1 MVDEQLI
8 RRQAGASMRAIM
20 GWVAL
25 GDRAWLMEAAAD
37 GFDARPGGH
46 AAMARRIAL
55 ERIPGVCDV
64 VASYDSI
71 AVHFMNPLDGGRVL
85 ARLETAARDVESAAV
100 GQSGVLTVP
109 VAYGGAD
116 GPDLADAACALGMP
130 QEEIV
135 RLHSGGSYTVAAVG
149 FSPGFPYL
157 SGLPECLRLPRRASP
172 RRVAAGSVAIAGNQA
187 GIYPTDSHGGWHV
200 IGRTALEMFDP
211 LRAEPALLKPGDR
224 LRFTP
229 GAATAVTKAR
239 CEVPTPTA
247 GRVME
252 IIEPGML
259 TTIQDIGRPGHQHIG
274 VSPGG
279 AADPF
284 MARVANLLVGNPPD
298 AALLECCMQGPVLRV
313 PQGSRV
319 AWVGWD
325 DMESG
330 KPQEISNSRV
340 LDMRGRMA
348 VPHGYFAIAGGIDVP
363 RVLGS
368 RATDLRAGFGG
379 WHGRPLLAGD
389 LLPLGMAGGGP
400 RGGDWRVG
408 WPVMPTPGGGIELRF
423 LRGVQSDW
431 FTDGA
436 LDAFRGSSY
445 RTTTRADRT
454 GARLDGPRLELSHP
468 REMVSQPVAAGSV
481 QVPPDGLPIVLM
493 SERQTIGGYPQIGH
507 VISADLPLLA
517 RAWPG
522 TDLRFREVSL
532 DEARAAWRALQQEIA
547 MLQTGLRML
556 E

>member
-1 MVDEQLI
+1 MTGWAVD
-8 RRQAGASMRAIM
+8 QAAGRCQHSVMD
-20 GWVAL
+20 WVAL
-25 GDRAWLMEAAAD
+25 GDRAWLMEAAA
-37 GFDARPGGH
+37 GGGGAAAAAAH
-46 AAMARRIAL
+46 AVMARRIAADG
-55 ERIPGVCDV
+55 IPGVCDV
-64 VASYDSI
+64 VASYESI
-71 AVHFMNPLDGGRVL
+71 AVHFTDPDDGRSVL
-85 ARLETAARDVESAAV
+85 AAVENTARNFPADEAGEPVP
-100 GQSGVLTVP
+100 LCVP
-109 VAYGGAD
+109 VSYGGED
-116 GPDLADAACALGMP
+116 GPDLDDAASALDLP

-135 RLHSGGSYTVAAVG
+135 RLHGSSIYTVAAVG

-157 SGLPECLRLPRRASP
+157 SGLPERLRLPRRASP
-172 RRVAAGSVAIAGNQA
+172 RRVAAGSVAIAGGQA
-187 GIYPTDSHGGWHV
+187 GIYPTDSQGGWHV
-200 IGRTALEMFDP
+200 IGRTGLEMFDP
-211 LRAEPALLKPGDR
+211 LRSEPALLKPGDR
-224 LRFTP
+224 LRFVV
-229 GAATAVTKAR
+229 GAAMPDTKAR
-239 CEVPTPTA
+239 CELAAAA
-247 GRVME
+247 GPAIE

-259 TTIQDIGRPGHQHIG
+259 TTVQDMGRPGHQHIG

-279 AADPF
+279 AADPI

-298 AALLECCMQGPVLRV
+298 AALLECCTRGPVLRV
-313 PQGSRV
+313 PQGARV
-319 AWVGWD
+319 AWLGWD
-325 DMESG
+325 AMESG

-340 LDMRGRMA
+340 IDLRGRMA
-348 VPHGYFAIAGGIDVP
+348 VPHGYFAIAGGIDAP

-389 LLPLGMAGGGP
+389 LLPIGTAAGGP
-400 RGGDWRVG
+400 RCGDWRVG
-408 WPVMPTPGGGIELRF
+408 WPGAPAAGGVIELRF

-431 FTDGA
+431 FTAGA

-454 GARLDGPRLELSHP
+454 GARLDGPPLELCNP

-522 TDLRFREVSL
+522 THVRFREVSL
-532 DEARAAWRALQQEIA
+532 DEARAAWRALRHELA
-547 MLQTGLRML
+547 MLQTGLAMR